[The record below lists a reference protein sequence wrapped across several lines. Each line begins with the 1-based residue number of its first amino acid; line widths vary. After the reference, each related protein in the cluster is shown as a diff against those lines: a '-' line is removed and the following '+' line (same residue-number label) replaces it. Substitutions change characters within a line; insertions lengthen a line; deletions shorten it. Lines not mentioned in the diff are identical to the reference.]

1 MRTIYELM
9 HDLRMM
15 SSELNERS
23 HDNVP
28 SCPNYYTGSLY
39 SVNPFSAVLSS
50 RRTLTQFSQ
59 QGVWKRGSLARE
71 TSRLVYL
78 VCAFSYIAFVVRCV
92 CVCVVAVA

>member
-1 MRTIYELM
+1 M

-28 SCPNYYTGSLY
+28 SCPNYYYTGSLY
-39 SVNPFSAVLSS
+39 RVNPFSAVLSS

>member
-1 MRTIYELM
+1 MISERCHLTIM
-9 HDLRMM
+9 
-15 SSELNERS
+15 
-23 HDNVP
+23 
-28 SCPNYYTGSLY
+28 CPRALITSLY

-50 RRTLTQFSQ
+50 RWTLTQFSQ

-92 CVCVVAVA
+92 CVCVCVVAVA